1 MGARRDLSGWDAAS
15 VRIRREGNDERSGFG
30 EGEREI

>member
-1 MGARRDLSGWDAAS
+1 MGAHRDLSGWDAAG
-15 VRIRREGNDERSGFG
+15 VRIRREGNDERSGFR